1 MTLPAYAESF
11 DFYRKDWEQME
22 IITVNASQKYDVII
36 GTGLLEN
43 CGEYF
48 KKVTKAEKIALISD
62 DNVSGIYSERVTAS
76 LKQSG
81 FEVCLFTFPHGEAS
95 KCSDTLNRIYGFLAE
110 NHFTRTD
117 CIAALG
123 GGVTGDMAGYAS
135 ATYLRGMDFIQLATS
150 LLAQVDSSVGGK
162 TAIDIPEGK
171 NLVGAFKQP
180 KLVLCDTDALRTL
193 PRDFLIDGMGEVV
206 KYAMIKSA
214 PLFYILSANDIDSI
228 WNVMDEVIAKCVS
241 IKRDVVE
248 ADEFDKGERML
259 LNFGHTLG
267 HSIEQYYNYTGIS
280 HGRAVAKG
288 MEMVTELSE
297 KRELCRNGLTNDLM
311 TLLKKYCLDITVEPK
326 ASQLGNACLNDKK
339 REGGSINIIICSD
352 IGKSSAVKM
361 TVGDFADFLE

>member
-1 MTLPAYAESF
+1 MIT
-11 DFYRKDWEQME
+11 
-22 IITVNASQKYDVII
+22 ITVNASEKYDVII
-36 GTGLLEN
+36 GKKLLEN
-43 CGEYF
+43 CGEYIRR
-48 KKVTKAEKIALISD
+48 VTSAGKIALITD
-62 DNVSGIYSERVTAS
+62 DNIDKIYADSVESS
-76 LKQSG
+76 LRKSG
-81 FEVCLFTFPHGEAS
+81 FETAKFVFPHGEAS
-95 KCSDTLNRIYGFLAE
+95 KCSETLNRIYGFLAA

-135 ATYLRGMDFIQLATS
+135 ATYLRGMDFVQLPTS

-180 KLVLCDTDALRTL
+180 KLVLCDTGALSTL

-206 KYAMIKSA
+206 KYGMIKSKE
-214 PLFYILSANDIDSI
+214 LFDILSKHDIDTISE
-228 WNVMDEVIAKCVS
+228 VMDDIIARCVA

-267 HSIEQYYNYTGIS
+267 HSIEQYYHYTGIS

-288 MEMVTELSE
+288 MEMITSLAEN
-297 KRELCRNGLTNDLM
+297 KGICRKGLTADL
-311 TLLKKYCLDITVEPK
+311 LSCLKKYELQIETEPT
-326 ASQLGNACLNDKK
+326 APELGSACMNDKK
-339 REGGSINIIICSD
+339 RDGGSISIIICQD
-352 IGKSSAVKM
+352 IGRSSPVKM
-361 TVGDFADFLE
+361 TVKDFTDFLG